1 MVIHM
6 SRCTVTLAADPD
18 GVFYKL
24 RRDVA
29 ETVRGVD
36 LPTGIVA
43 ACVAPRVCDV
53 AALVW
58 LLFGE
63 RWAVN

>member
-1 MVIHM
+1 M

-29 ETVRGVD
+29 ETVRGVE
-36 LPTGIVA
+36 
-43 ACVAPRVCDV
+43 
-53 AALVW
+53 